1 MDPLTVSAQFA
12 AYMWFSRQE
21 KSAAVCRTAA
31 MQFARSHWEDFLP
44 IAQKGLGRLLL
55 RLAKPPRVPKRAR
68 VELATASAGP
78 THVAQR
84 FSMN

>member
-55 RLAKPPRVPKRAR
+55 RLAKAPRVPKRAP
-68 VELATASAGP
+68 VELATASASSEQ
-78 THVAQR
+78 VSQR
-84 FSMN
+84 FSLN